1 MTKLNIKYRPETYW
15 PDSLT
20 PDQLFSRILGKERQE
35 IARYIYSE
43 QGFSGL
49 TSFIAREELS
59 KKEREEWGAIH
70 PNFMGG
76 EYLPA
81 LEKGEVEIVHFS
93 LASVTS
99 DQISIRAKQ
108 EGEIIK
114 YIVVSEY
121 DDDGTSQYQMPFN
134 ESDDPLTLEAL
145 INLIDGS
152 HIPGD
157 IHPGGIVESCWWA
170 GYEEEASVEEGIAF
184 IYISSIFYPELET
197 YYELLG
203 QEWSEE
209 NRAEEEERDA

>member
-1 MTKLNIKYRPETYW
+1 MTELNIKYQPETYW

-49 TSFIAREELS
+49 TAFIAREKLG

-70 PNFMGG
+70 PRFMGG
-76 EYLPA
+76 EFLPA
-81 LEKGEVEIVHFS
+81 LEKGEVEIAHIS

-99 DQISIRAKQ
+99 DQICVRAKQ
-108 EGEIIK
+108 ERKIIK
-114 YIVVSEY
+114 YSVVTEY
-121 DDDGTSQYQMPFN
+121 DDEEGLRYKMPFN
-134 ESDDPLTLEAL
+134 ESDKPLTLGDL
-145 INLIDGS
+145 IKLIEGS
-152 HIPGD
+152 HIPTN
-157 IHPGGIVESCWWA
+157 IYPGGIVESCWWTE
-170 GYEEEASVEEGIAF
+170 YDEDRSVEDAIAF
-184 IYISSIFYPELET
+184 ISISSSFYPELKT

-209 NRAEEEERDA
+209 NRVEEEEWDA